1 MGQTGSFTSKIEVP
15 EQLTPFTKW
24 ELPHVREM
32 ITRSENALSDTFAL
46 RFQEVYLKSYPSLL
60 K

>member
-32 ITRSENALSDTFAL
+32 LTRSENALSDTFAL
-46 RFQEVYLKSYPSLL
+46 RFQEVCLN
-60 K
+60 